1 MVRKYGNEPFKIA
14 VIHGGPGACGSVAC
28 IGKELSKSF
37 GVIEPIQTK
46 HSIPELIEELYE
58 QICGRAKE
66 PITML
71 GHSWG
76 AWLVVLFAAKY
87 PELVKQIILVGSGPF
102 KKEYVELIL
111 QRRLKN
117 LTDNEAELFRHLLA
131 QLKNNS
137 TTNKDEILGRLGTLA
152 EKSDSYELL
161 EKQDNEVD
169 NLPTDGEA
177 YSSVWPQADEMRSN
191 GMLIHALNELKC
203 SVIVIHGE
211 YDPHPVEGVVEPLD
225 ASGVDFETH
234 VLFKC
239 GHSPFNEKYAYEQFY
254 KILIDIVQ
262 R

>member
-1 MVRKYGNEPFKIA
+1 VIRKYGNEPVEIA
-14 VIHGGPGACGSVAC
+14 VIHGGPGACGSVAR

-58 QICGRAKE
+58 QVCSITKN

-87 PELVKQIILVGSGPF
+87 PKLVKQIILVGSGPF
-102 KKEYVELIL
+102 KKEYVELIM
-111 QRRLKN
+111 QRRLNN
-117 LTDNEAELFRHLLA
+117 LTESESELFRYLVS

-137 TTNKDEILGRLGTLA
+137 TTNKDEILGRLGALA

-161 EKQDNEVD
+161 EKQDNEIN

-177 YSSVWPQADEMRSN
+177 YSSVWSQADEMRSN
-191 GMLIHALNELKC
+191 GMLVRELNKLKC
-203 SVIVIHGE
+203 SVVVIHGE
-211 YDPHPVEGVVEPLD
+211 HDSHPVEGVVEPLED
-225 ASGVDFETH
+225 SGIIFETYI
-234 VLFKC
+234 LPKC
-239 GHSPFNEKYAYEQFY
+239 GHSPFNEKYAYERFY
-254 KILIDIVQ
+254 QILFDIIQ